1 MTLQI
6 KVIPGSQK
14 TEFVGEMADGT
25 LKIRVAAPREKGKAN
40 EELCDFLA
48 KHYGVPRAGI
58 TILSGQTAARKL
70 IRVTGE
76 HIS

>member
-14 TEFVGEMADGT
+14 TEVVGEMADGT

-48 KHYGVPRAGI
+48 KHFGVPRTAI
-58 TILSGQTAARKL
+58 RIMSGLTSARKL
-70 IRVTGE
+70 IRVIGE
-76 HIS
+76 HVA